1 MNQIADKPSLTD
13 WLRVHHAFLSA
24 KQLVRLQQHFGDLA
38 TALTASAADWLAV
51 ERFGDKLVDSVFK
64 PDNALI
70 EQALNWVQQPCH
82 HIITLDDEAYP
93 ALLREIADPPILL
106 YVRGDISLL
115 NTPQLAVVGSRHASR
130 QGLQIAQDFSQ
141 YLSGV
146 GLAITSGLAHGIDA
160 AAHRGGLQGIG
171 KTLAV
176 IGTGIDRIYP
186 AANQALARE
195 IAEQGAIVSEYPLQT
210 RPLAQNF
217 PRRNRIIS
225 GMAVGCLV
233 VEAALKSGSLI
244 TARQAME
251 QGREVFAIPGSIN
264 NSLAKGCHQ
273 LIKQGAKLVE
283 TAQDILEELAPLVE
297 YALQSDGTQNTTHP
311 SNSSSEMQPGLDE
324 PLDMVES
331 RHPLLDLMEFDP
343 MSLDELVVL
352 SKLPASEIQA
362 QMMMFEIAGQVEAMS
377 AARWRRIK

>member
-1 MNQIADKPSLTD
+1 MKQIADKPCLSD
-13 WLRVHHAFLSA
+13 WLRLHHAFLSA
-24 KQLVRLQQHFGDLA
+24 KQLARLQQHFGDLSS
-38 TALTASAADWLAV
+38 ALTAKPADWLQV
-51 ERFGDKLVDSVFK
+51 ERFGDKLVDGVFK
-64 PDNALI
+64 QDPALV
-70 EQALNWVQQPCH
+70 EQALNWMQQPNH
-82 HIITLDDEAYP
+82 HIITMEDAAYP

-106 YVRGDISLL
+106 YVRGDLSLL
-115 NTPQLAVVGSRHASR
+115 ETPQLAVVGSRHASR
-130 QGLQIAQDFSQ
+130 QGLQIAEDFSR
-141 YLSGV
+141 YLSNV

-160 AAHRGGLQGIG
+160 AAHRGALQGIG

-186 AANQALARE
+186 AANQNLARE

-225 GMAVGCLV
+225 GMATGTLV

-283 TAQDILEELAPLVE
+283 TAQDILEELSPLI
-297 YALQSDGTQNTTHP
+297 AFSLQTERAEQAEQTKA
-311 SNSSSEMQPGLDE
+311 SSLSQTETAKSQPGL
-324 PLDMVES
+324 VENQS
-331 RHPLLDLMEFDP
+331 PLLAYIEFDP
-343 MSLDELVVL
+343 ISLDELVVL
-352 SKLPASEIQA
+352 TKQAASDIQA
-362 QMMMFEIAGQVEAMS
+362 QMMMLEMEGIVEPLS
-377 AARWRRIK
+377 AARWRRLK

>member
-13 WLRVHHAFLSA
+13 WLRVHHAFLTA
-24 KQLVRLQQHFGDLA
+24 KQLVRLQQHFGDLT
-38 TALTASAADWLAV
+38 TALTAKAADWLAV

-64 PDNALI
+64 PDNTLI
-70 EQALNWVQQPCH
+70 EQALSWVEQPQH
-82 HIITLDDEAYP
+82 HIITLNDEAYP
-93 ALLREIADPPILL
+93 RLLREIADPPILL
-106 YVRGDISLL
+106 YVRGDVGLL

-186 AANQALARE
+186 SANQALARE
-195 IAEQGAIVSEYPLQT
+195 VADQGAIVSEYPLQT

-225 GMAVGCLV
+225 GMSVGCLV

-297 YALQSDGTQNTTHP
+297 YALQSESAQSLSNQAHP
-311 SNSSSEMQPGLDE
+311 TNEIQPDLYA
-324 PLDMVES
+324 PFSMVEAK
-331 RHPLLDLMEFDP
+331 HPLLDLMEFDP

-352 SKLPASEIQA
+352 SSWPASEIQA
-362 QMMMFEIAGQVEAMS
+362 QMMMFEMAGQVEAMS
-377 AARWRRIK
+377 AGRWRRIK

>member
-1 MNQIADKPSLTD
+1 M
-13 WLRVHHAFLSA
+13 
-24 KQLVRLQQHFGDLA
+24 
-38 TALTASAADWLAV
+38 
-51 ERFGDKLVDSVFK
+51 
-64 PDNALI
+64 
-70 EQALNWVQQPCH
+70 
-82 HIITLDDEAYP
+82 
-93 ALLREIADPPILL
+93 
-106 YVRGDISLL
+106 
-115 NTPQLAVVGSRHASR
+115 VGSRHASR
-130 QGLQIAQDFSQ
+130 QGLIIAQEFSR
-141 YLSGV
+141 YLSNI
-146 GLAITSGLAHGIDA
+146 GLAITSGLAHGIDG

-186 AANQALARE
+186 AANQKLARD

-225 GMAVGCLV
+225 GMATGTLV

-283 TAQDILEELAPLVE
+283 TAQDILEELAPLI
-297 YALQSDGTQNTTHP
+297 AFSLQAEQQASVQHQLKNSADQTQLEDKNFEE
-311 SNSSSEMQPGLDE
+311 N
-324 PLDMVES
+324 
-331 RHPLLDLMEFDP
+331 RHPLLDLIEFEP
-343 MSLDELVVL
+343 IGLDELVVL
-352 SKLPASEIQA
+352 SKLPASEVQA
-362 QMMMFEIAGQVEAMS
+362 QMMMLEIEGLVEPLS
-377 AARWRRIK
+377 AARWQRLK